1 MPRATERCL
10 TRGMAALGLV
20 EAALSFAAI
29 YAVTTLA
36 GSSMSLPDFVEKTP
50 YDYLALAAV
59 LIPLAG
65 APLAGGIGLT
75 IGFCRT
81 YVSPRRKRLFA
92 TSGLAA
98 ATACA
103 FLLAMSG
110 DARTGFSV
118 VQALFTAKLLVAW
131 LTAMTLIRLIY
142 GLTGL
147 RAPPARRI
155 LLVGNALQTK
165 AFSIRLRSRRD
176 LAFDPVV
183 FAAPEISWLLL
194 RQHRIWG
201 VIITSE
207 PDSSAVQ
214 TLLDCKL
221 RGTKIC
227 SAAAF
232 YENHLGRIDLDMFS
246 ASEWLMTPGFPAGG
260 HNAALKRLSDIIV
273 GVALLWL
280 TLPVMALTMLA
291 IKIDSSG
298 PVFYRQQR
306 VGQFGKPFT
315 LLKFRSMT
323 VDAEAG
329 GNPVWAQRN
338 DPRVTRVGRFI
349 RATRIDELPQLA
361 NVLVG
366 EMSLVGPRPERPHFV
381 EQLSRA
387 IPFYR
392 QRSYVKPGVT
402 GWAQINFP
410 YGASVEDAREK
421 LAYDLYY
428 VKNRS
433 LLLDVLILF
442 ATVRV
447 ILFREGAR

>member
-1 MPRATERCL
+1 
-10 TRGMAALGLV
+10 
-20 EAALSFAAI
+20 
-29 YAVTTLA
+29 LA
-36 GSSMSLPDFVEKTP
+36 
-50 YDYLALAAV
+50 
-59 LIPLAG
+59 
-65 APLAGGIGLT
+65 
-75 IGFCRT
+75 FCRT

-349 RATRIDELPQLA
+349 RATRIATCQRARRRNEFSGTAAGAPALRRATKPCDPVLSSTLVCQAGRHRVGTNQLPPTA
-361 NVLVG
+361 
-366 EMSLVGPRPERPHFV
+366 PR
-381 EQLSRA
+381 SRT
-387 IPFYR
+387 P
-392 QRSYVKPGVT
+392 VKSSPMT
-402 GWAQINFP
+402 FI
-410 YGASVEDAREK
+410 
-421 LAYDLYY
+421 
-428 VKNRS
+428 
-433 LLLDVLILF
+433 
-442 ATVRV
+442 T
-447 ILFREGAR
+447 

>member
-1 MPRATERCL
+1 MQRAIGRYL
-10 TRGMAALGLV
+10 TREMAALGLV

-29 YAVTTLA
+29 YTVITLA
-36 GSSMSLPDFVEKTP
+36 GSSLSLPDFIEKTP
-50 YDYLALAAV
+50 HDHLALAAV
-59 LIPLAG
+59 LIPLTG
-65 APLAGGIGLT
+65 AIGLT
-75 IGFCRT
+75 IGLCRT
-81 YVSPRRKRLFA
+81 YVSVTRKRLFA

-98 ATACA
+98 AMAFA
-103 FLLAMSG
+103 FLLAASG

-118 VQALFTAKLLVAW
+118 GHALFIAKLLGAW
-131 LTAMTLIRLIY
+131 LTATTLIRLIY

-147 RAPPARRI
+147 HAAPPHRI
-155 LLVGNALQTK
+155 LLVGATRQTK
-165 AFSIRLRSRRD
+165 AFSNRLRSRRD
-176 LAFDPVV
+176 HAFDPVV
-183 FAAPEISWLLL
+183 FNAPEISWPLL
-194 RQHRIWG
+194 RQHRIWS

-207 PDSSAVQ
+207 PDGSLVQ

-221 RGTKIC
+221 RGMEIC
-227 SAAAF
+227 SAGAF
-232 YENHLGRIDLDMFS
+232 YENHLGRIDLDMLS
-246 ASEWLMTPGFPAGG
+246 AGEWLMTPGFPAGG
-260 HNAALKRLSDIIV
+260 LTAVLKRLSDIIV
-273 GVALLWL
+273 GVALLSM
-280 TLPVMALTMLA
+280 TLPLMALTMLA

-306 VGQFGKPFT
+306 VGQFDKPFT

-323 VDAEAG
+323 ADAEAG

-349 RATRIDELPQLA
+349 RATRIDELPQLV

-381 EQLSRA
+381 EQLNRA
-387 IPFYR
+387 IPFYH

-428 VKNRS
+428 IKNRS
-433 LLLDVLILF
+433 LLLDAAVLVS
-442 ATVRV
+442 TVRV
-447 ILFREGAR
+447 VLFGEGAR